1 MRFHFED
8 HSFMACFYRP
18 AVPALQKRSLA
29 ACIAAL
35 LAVNTITASA
45 DNEAI
50 ASSTSGNVSPSPN
63 GFVRTVTNCDD
74 VGPGSLRDTVLS
86 ATGGDVIDLTQLT
99 CSDITLLTGKIA
111 LASNDMTLLGPG
123 LGPEASNHLTIHGV
137 YDRIFDKGLG
147 TLTISGLE
155 ITGGHYQGPL
165 PRGGCISSQGSL
177 VIEDS
182 IISGCEVDTPF
193 GSNAFAA
200 GGAIYLNGD
209 LWMHNSVVT
218 NSAAY
223 SATNVAYGG
232 GVAAGGVVTIVRST
246 ISDNKAVA
254 PQAYAIGGGLKVFG
268 FGDVKILGSTISG
281 NEADLGGGMQIDTL
295 GTSQII
301 NSTLS
306 GNYASLN
313 DGAAWFSNSLVRLTN
328 STVTRNSSYAYI
340 AGIYADQAITVQ
352 SSILA
357 DNRQVANYLMY
368 DLVAPSIAG
377 GANLIM
383 SASTTTPSG
392 TITECP
398 RLAALNDN
406 GGPTF
411 THAIL
416 PGSPGIDVGDGTGL
430 TVDQRGGGYLRVM
443 GANAD
448 IGAFEWQGELDDN
461 IFKSALEIECDRYD

>member
-1 MRFHFED
+1 L
-8 HSFMACFYRP
+8 SYMACFDRP
-18 AVPALQKRSLA
+18 GVPALQMRSLV

-50 ASSTSGNVSPSPN
+50 ASPIPPSPN

-74 VGPGSLRDTVLS
+74 AGPGSLRDTVLN
-86 ATGGDVIDLTQLT
+86 AMGGDVIDLTQLT
-99 CSDITLLTGKIA
+99 CSDITLFTGKIA

-123 LGPEASNHLTIHGV
+123 LGPDATSHLTIHGY
-137 YDRIFDKGLG
+137 YDRVFDKGIG

-155 ITGGHYQGPL
+155 IRDGHYAGPL

-200 GGAIYLNGD
+200 GGAIYLHGD

-223 SATNVAYGG
+223 SATNIAYGG
-232 GVAAGGVVTIVRST
+232 GVSAGGIVTIVQST

-254 PQAYAIGGGLKVFG
+254 PQAHAIGGGLKVFG
-268 FGDVKILGSTISG
+268 FGDVTILRSTISA
-281 NEADLGGGMQIDTL
+281 NEAELGGGMQINTL

-301 NSTLS
+301 DSTLS

-313 DGAAWFSNSLVRLTN
+313 DGAASFFNSPVRLTN

-340 AGIYADQAITVQ
+340 AGIYSDQAITVQ

-357 DNRQVANYLMY
+357 DNRQVSGYFMY
-368 DLVAPSIAG
+368 DVVAPSIAG
-377 GANLIM
+377 GASLIM
-383 SASTTTPSG
+383 SASTSTPPG

-398 RLAALNDN
+398 RLAALKDN
-406 GGPTF
+406 GGPTM

-416 PGSPGIDVGDGTGL
+416 TGSPGIDVGDDSGL
-430 TVDQRGGGYLRVM
+430 AVDQRGGGYLRVM
-443 GANAD
+443 GAHAD

-461 IFKSALEIECDRYD
+461 IFKSAFEIQCDRYD

>member
-1 MRFHFED
+1 
-8 HSFMACFYRP
+8 MACSNRP
-18 AVPALQKRSLA
+18 DVPALQRRSLA

-35 LAVNTITASA
+35 FAVTTITASA
-45 DNEAI
+45 DNKAI
-50 ASSTSGNVSPSPN
+50 APPKSGAVPTSPN

-74 VGPGSLRDTVLS
+74 SGPNSLRDTVLN
-86 ATGGDVIDLTQLT
+86 AMGGDVIDLTQLT
-99 CSDITLLTGKIA
+99 CSDITLFTGKIA

-123 LGPEASNHLTIHGV
+123 LGPEASNHLTIHGY
-137 YDRIFDKGLG
+137 YDRVFDKGLG

-155 ITGGHYQGPL
+155 IRDGHYVGPL

-182 IISGCEVDTPF
+182 IISGCEVDTPY

-200 GGAIYLNGD
+200 GGAIYLHGD

-218 NSAAY
+218 NSVAS
-223 SATNVAYGG
+223 SATDVAYGG
-232 GVAAGGVVTIVRST
+232 GVSAGGVVTIVQST

-268 FGDVKILGSTISG
+268 FGDVKIVGSAISG
-281 NEADLGGGMQIDTL
+281 NEAELGGGMQVDTL
-295 GTSQII
+295 GTSEII

-306 GNYASLN
+306 GNYASQN
-313 DGAAWFSNSLVRLTN
+313 DGAALFLNSLVRLTN
-328 STVTRNSSYAYI
+328 STVTRNSAYGHI
-340 AGIYADQAITVQ
+340 AGIYSDQAITVQ
-352 SSILA
+352 SAILA
-357 DNRQVANYLMY
+357 DNREVANYLMY
-368 DLVAPSIAG
+368 DLVAPSIGG
-377 GANLIM
+377 GASLIM
-383 SASTTTPSG
+383 SANTTTPSG
-392 TITECP
+392 TLTECP
-398 RLAALNDN
+398 RLAALKDN
-406 GGPTF
+406 GGPTL

-430 TVDQRGGGYLRVM
+430 AVDQRGGGYLRVM

-461 IFKSALEIECDRYD
+461 IFKSAFEIQCDRYD